1 MRSPRL
7 GDWEFTAGPGT
18 QTAINN
24 TLYLTAYSSVLH
36 ILSSASRAEVKQL
49 LSAHSLFIH
58 QANHSRKMLHWPRNV
73 TCVTTKEKQKCI
85 IDYEENVQDLVNS
98 HI

>member
-1 MRSPRL
+1 MRNPLSD
-7 GDWEFTAGPGT
+7 DWELTAGPGT

-24 TLYLTAYSSVLH
+24 TLYLTACSNVLH

-49 LSAHSLFIH
+49 LSAHQLLIH
-58 QANHSRKMLHWPRNV
+58 QVNHSRKMLHWPKSV
-73 TCVTTKEKQKCI
+73 TCVTTKENQKCI

-98 HI
+98 RI